1 MRTSYYLH
9 TPHIINKHVSA
20 NVSGRFHCNNYETRL
35 NPIFG
40 FLTLRCAM
48 AHPPRLND
56 DKPVIWTVSVT
67 RLFELFRDISL
78 EFDHLAN
85 ITPIQLGFEKAVAYI
100 RKKLVSER
108 CDAIIAAGS
117 NGAYLKSRLSVPV
130 ILIKPSGFDVLQALA
145 KARKLTS
152 SIGVVTYQETIPA
165 LVAFQKTF
173 NLRLDQRSY
182 ITEEDARGQINELK
196 ANGTEAVVG
205 AGLITDLAEEA
216 RMTGIFIYSAAAVRQ
231 AFSDALD
238 MTRMSLRNNAHNANR
253 NALRTRYVLDDML
266 GQSPQVE
273 QVRQTILLY
282 ARSSAAVL
290 IEGETG
296 TGKELAA
303 QAIHREYAACHDA
316 RQGKKSH
323 PFVAVNCGAIA
334 ESLLEAELFGYEE
347 GAFTGSRR
355 GGRAGLFEIAH
366 GGTLFLDEI
375 GEMPLPLQTRLLRVL
390 EEKEVTRVGG
400 HQPVSVDVRVISATH
415 CNLEKDMQQGQF
427 RRDLFYRLSIL
438 RLQLPP
444 LRERVADILP
454 LAERFLKVS
463 LATLSAPFSAAIRQG
478 LQASEAALLHYD
490 WPGNIR
496 ELRNMME
503 RLALFLSVE
512 PTPELTLPFLQQL
525 LPELARESTKTTALH
540 SLTPQ
545 QALEKFNGDRTAA
558 ANYLGISRTTF
569 WRRLK
574 N

>member
-1 MRTSYYLH
+1 
-9 TPHIINKHVSA
+9 
-20 NVSGRFHCNNYETRL
+20 
-35 NPIFG
+35 
-40 FLTLRCAM
+40 M

-85 ITPIQLGFEKAVAYI
+85 ITPIQLGFEKAVTYI
-100 RKKLVSER
+100 RKKLANER

-130 ILIKPSGFDVLQALA
+130 ILIKPSGYDVLQALA
-145 KARKLTS
+145 KAGKLTS

-216 RMTGIFIYSAAAVRQ
+216 GMTGIFIYFAATVRQ

-238 MTRMSLRNNAHNANR
+238 MTRMSLRHNTHDATR
-253 NALRTRYVLDDML
+253 NALRTRYVLGDML
-266 GQSPQVE
+266 GQSPQME

-303 QAIHREYAACHDA
+303 QAIHREYFARHDA

-334 ESLLEAELFGYEE
+334 ESLLEAELFGHEE

-400 HQPVSVDVRVISATH
+400 HQPVPVDVRVISATH
-415 CNLEKDMQQGQF
+415 CNLEEDMRQGQF

-454 LAERFLKVS
+454 LAESFLKVS
-463 LATLSAPFSAAIRQG
+463 LAALSAPFAAALRQG
-478 LQASEAALLHYD
+478 LQESETMLVHYD

-512 PTPELTLPFLQQL
+512 STPDLTPQFLQLL
-525 LPELARESTKTTALH
+525 LPELARESAKTPIPGLLTA
-540 SLTPQ
+540 Q
-545 QALEKFNGDRTAA
+545 QALEKFNGDKTAA

-574 N
+574 S

>member
-1 MRTSYYLH
+1 
-9 TPHIINKHVSA
+9 
-20 NVSGRFHCNNYETRL
+20 
-35 NPIFG
+35 
-40 FLTLRCAM
+40 M

-85 ITPIQLGFEKAVAYI
+85 ITPIQLGFEKAVTYI
-100 RKKLVSER
+100 RKKLANER

-130 ILIKPSGFDVLQALA
+130 ILIKPSGYDVLQALA
-145 KARKLTS
+145 KAGKLTS

-216 RMTGIFIYSAAAVRQ
+216 GMTGIFIYSAATVRQ

-238 MTRMSLRNNAHNANR
+238 MTRMSLRHNTHDATR
-253 NALRTRYVLDDML
+253 NALRTRYVLGDML
-266 GQSPQVE
+266 GQSPQME

-303 QAIHREYAACHDA
+303 QAIHREYFARHDA

-334 ESLLEAELFGYEE
+334 ESLLEAELFGHEE

-400 HQPVSVDVRVISATH
+400 HQPVPVDVRVISATH
-415 CNLEKDMQQGQF
+415 CNLEEDMRQGQF

-454 LAERFLKVS
+454 LAESFLKVS
-463 LATLSAPFSAAIRQG
+463 LAALSAPFAAVLRQG
-478 LQASEAALLHYD
+478 LQESETMLVHYD

-512 PTPELTLPFLQQL
+512 STPDLTPQFLQLL
-525 LPELARESTKTTALH
+525 LPELARESAKTPIPGLLTA
-540 SLTPQ
+540 Q
-545 QALEKFNGDRTAA
+545 QALEKFNGDKTAA

-574 N
+574 S

>member
-1 MRTSYYLH
+1 
-9 TPHIINKHVSA
+9 
-20 NVSGRFHCNNYETRL
+20 
-35 NPIFG
+35 
-40 FLTLRCAM
+40 M

-85 ITPIQLGFEKAVAYI
+85 ITPIQLGFEKAVTYI
-100 RKKLVSER
+100 RKKLANER

-130 ILIKPSGFDVLQALA
+130 ILIKPSGYDVLQALA
-145 KARKLTS
+145 KAGKLTS

-216 RMTGIFIYSAAAVRQ
+216 GMTGIFIYSAATVRQ

-238 MTRMSLRNNAHNANR
+238 MTRMSLRHNTHDATR
-253 NALRTRYVLDDML
+253 NALRTRYVLGDML
-266 GQSPQVE
+266 GQSPQME

-303 QAIHREYAACHDA
+303 QAIHREYFARHDA

-347 GAFTGSRR
+347 GA
-355 GGRAGLFEIAH
+355 
-366 GGTLFLDEI
+366 
-375 GEMPLPLQTRLLRVL
+375 LPARDAEVAPGCSKLPTAVRCFWMRLAKCRYLCRLACYGCWKKKRLLASA
-390 EEKEVTRVGG
+390 G
-400 HQPVSVDVRVISATH
+400 IS
-415 CNLEKDMQQGQF
+415 LF
-427 RRDLFYRLSIL
+427 RWMCG
-438 RLQLPP
+438 
-444 LRERVADILP
+444 
-454 LAERFLKVS
+454 S
-463 LATLSAPFSAAIRQG
+463 LAPLTAIWKKICG
-478 LQASEAALLHYD
+478 KGSFAVICFI
-490 WPGNIR
+490 G
-496 ELRNMME
+496 
-503 RLALFLSVE
+503 
-512 PTPELTLPFLQQL
+512 
-525 LPELARESTKTTALH
+525 
-540 SLTPQ
+540 
-545 QALEKFNGDRTAA
+545 
-558 ANYLGISRTTF
+558 
-569 WRRLK
+569 
-574 N
+574 

>member
-1 MRTSYYLH
+1 
-9 TPHIINKHVSA
+9 
-20 NVSGRFHCNNYETRL
+20 
-35 NPIFG
+35 
-40 FLTLRCAM
+40 M

-85 ITPIQLGFEKAVAYI
+85 ITPIQLGFEKAVTYI
-100 RKKLVSER
+100 HKKLANER

-130 ILIKPSGFDVLQALA
+130 ILIKPSGYDVLQALA
-145 KARKLTS
+145 KAGKLTS

-216 RMTGIFIYSAAAVRQ
+216 GMTGIFIYSAATVRQ

-238 MTRMSLRNNAHNANR
+238 MTRMSLRHNTHDATR
-253 NALRTRYVLDDML
+253 NALRTRYVLGDML
-266 GQSPQVE
+266 GQSPQME

-303 QAIHREYAACHDA
+303 QAIHREYFARHDA

-400 HQPVSVDVRVISATH
+400 HQPVPVDVRVISATH
-415 CNLEKDMQQGQF
+415 CKLEEDMRQGQF

-454 LAERFLKVS
+454 LAESFLKVS
-463 LATLSAPFSAAIRQG
+463 LAALSAPFSAALHLG
-478 LQASEAALLHYD
+478 LQASETVLVHYD

-512 PTPELTLPFLQQL
+512 PTPDLTPQFLQLL
-525 LPELARESTKTTALH
+525 LPELARESAKTPAPRL
-540 SLTPQ
+540 LTPQ
-545 QALEKFNGDRTAA
+545 QALEKFNGDKTAA

-574 N
+574 S

>member
-1 MRTSYYLH
+1 
-9 TPHIINKHVSA
+9 
-20 NVSGRFHCNNYETRL
+20 
-35 NPIFG
+35 
-40 FLTLRCAM
+40 M

-85 ITPIQLGFEKAVAYI
+85 ITPIQLGFEKAVTYI
-100 RKKLVSER
+100 RKKLANER

-130 ILIKPSGFDVLQALA
+130 ILIKPSGYDVLQALA
-145 KARKLTS
+145 KAGKLTS

-216 RMTGIFIYSAAAVRQ
+216 GMTGIFIYSAATVRQ

-238 MTRMSLRNNAHNANR
+238 MTRMSLRHNTHDATR
-253 NALRTRYVLDDML
+253 NALRTRYVLGDML
-266 GQSPQVE
+266 GQSPQME

-303 QAIHREYAACHDA
+303 QAIHREYFARHDA

-400 HQPVSVDVRVISATH
+400 HQPVPVDVRVISATH
-415 CNLEKDMQQGQF
+415 CNLEEDMQQGRF

-454 LAERFLKVS
+454 LAESFK
-463 LATLSAPFSAAIRQG
+463 AF
-478 LQASEAALLHYD
+478 
-490 WPGNIR
+490 
-496 ELRNMME
+496 
-503 RLALFLSVE
+503 
-512 PTPELTLPFLQQL
+512 
-525 LPELARESTKTTALH
+525 
-540 SLTPQ
+540 
-545 QALEKFNGDRTAA
+545 
-558 ANYLGISRTTF
+558 
-569 WRRLK
+569 
-574 N
+574 

>member
-1 MRTSYYLH
+1 
-9 TPHIINKHVSA
+9 
-20 NVSGRFHCNNYETRL
+20 
-35 NPIFG
+35 
-40 FLTLRCAM
+40 M

-85 ITPIQLGFEKAVAYI
+85 ITPIQLGFEKAVTYI
-100 RKKLVSER
+100 RKKLASER

-130 ILIKPSGFDVLQALA
+130 ILIKPSGYDVLQALA
-145 KARKLTS
+145 KAGKLTS

-216 RMTGIFIYSAAAVRQ
+216 GMTGIFIYSAATVRQ

-238 MTRMSLRNNAHNANR
+238 MTRMSLRHNTHDATR
-253 NALRTRYVLDDML
+253 NALRTRYVLGDML
-266 GQSPQVE
+266 GQSPQME

-303 QAIHREYAACHDA
+303 QAIHREYFARHDA

-400 HQPVSVDVRVISATH
+400 HQPVPVDVRVISATH
-415 CNLEKDMQQGQF
+415 CNLEEDMQQGQF

-454 LAERFLKVS
+454 LAESFLKVS
-463 LATLSAPFSAAIRQG
+463 LAALSAPFAAALRQG
-478 LQASEAALLHYD
+478 LQASETMLVHYD
-490 WPGNIR
+490 WSGNIR

-512 PTPELTLPFLQQL
+512 STPDLTPQFLQLL
-525 LPELARESTKTTALH
+525 LPELARESAKTPIPGLLTA
-540 SLTPQ
+540 Q
-545 QALEKFNGDRTAA
+545 QALEKFNGDKTAA

-574 N
+574 S

>member
-1 MRTSYYLH
+1 
-9 TPHIINKHVSA
+9 
-20 NVSGRFHCNNYETRL
+20 
-35 NPIFG
+35 
-40 FLTLRCAM
+40 M

-85 ITPIQLGFEKAVAYI
+85 ITPIQLGFEKAVTYI
-100 RKKLVSER
+100 RKKLANER

-130 ILIKPSGFDVLQALA
+130 ILIKPSGYDVLQALA
-145 KARKLTS
+145 KAGKLTS

-216 RMTGIFIYSAAAVRQ
+216 GMTGIFIYSAATVRQ

-238 MTRMSLRNNAHNANR
+238 MTRMSLRHNTHDATR
-253 NALRTRYVLDDML
+253 NALRTRYVLGDML
-266 GQSPQVE
+266 GQSPQME

-303 QAIHREYAACHDA
+303 QAIHREYFARHDA

-400 HQPVSVDVRVISATH
+400 HQPVPVDVRVISATH
-415 CNLEKDMQQGQF
+415 CNLEEDMQQGRF

-454 LAERFLKVS
+454 LAESFLKVS
-463 LATLSAPFSAAIRQG
+463 LAALSAP
-478 LQASEAALLHYD
+478 
-490 WPGNIR
+490 
-496 ELRNMME
+496 
-503 RLALFLSVE
+503 
-512 PTPELTLPFLQQL
+512 
-525 LPELARESTKTTALH
+525 
-540 SLTPQ
+540 
-545 QALEKFNGDRTAA
+545 
-558 ANYLGISRTTF
+558 
-569 WRRLK
+569 
-574 N
+574 

>member
-1 MRTSYYLH
+1 
-9 TPHIINKHVSA
+9 
-20 NVSGRFHCNNYETRL
+20 
-35 NPIFG
+35 
-40 FLTLRCAM
+40 M

-85 ITPIQLGFEKAVAYI
+85 ITPIQLGFEKAVTYI
-100 RKKLVSER
+100 RKKLANER

-130 ILIKPSGFDVLQALA
+130 ILIKPSGYDVLQALA
-145 KARKLTS
+145 KAGKLTS

-216 RMTGIFIYSAAAVRQ
+216 GMTGIFIYSAATVRQ

-238 MTRMSLRNNAHNANR
+238 MTRMSLRHNTHDATR
-253 NALRTRYVLDDML
+253 NALRTRYVLGDML
-266 GQSPQVE
+266 GQSPQME

-303 QAIHREYAACHDA
+303 QAIHREYFARHDA

-347 GAFTGSRR
+347 GRLPARDAAVAPGCLKSPTEVRCFSMRLAKCRCRCRPGCCGCWKKKRSPAS
-355 GGRAGLFEIAH
+355 AGISLFRWMC
-366 GGTLFLDEI
+366 G
-375 GEMPLPLQTRLLRVL
+375 
-390 EEKEVTRVGG
+390 
-400 HQPVSVDVRVISATH
+400 
-415 CNLEKDMQQGQF
+415 
-427 RRDLFYRLSIL
+427 
-438 RLQLPP
+438 
-444 LRERVADILP
+444 
-454 LAERFLKVS
+454 S
-463 LATLSAPFSAAIRQG
+463 LAPLTAIWKKICG
-478 LQASEAALLHYD
+478 KGSFAVTCFI
-490 WPGNIR
+490 G
-496 ELRNMME
+496 
-503 RLALFLSVE
+503 
-512 PTPELTLPFLQQL
+512 
-525 LPELARESTKTTALH
+525 
-540 SLTPQ
+540 
-545 QALEKFNGDRTAA
+545 
-558 ANYLGISRTTF
+558 
-569 WRRLK
+569 
-574 N
+574 

>member
-1 MRTSYYLH
+1 
-9 TPHIINKHVSA
+9 
-20 NVSGRFHCNNYETRL
+20 
-35 NPIFG
+35 
-40 FLTLRCAM
+40 M

-85 ITPIQLGFEKAVAYI
+85 ITPIQLGFEKAVTYI
-100 RKKLVSER
+100 RKKLANER

-130 ILIKPSGFDVLQALA
+130 ILIKPSGYDVLQALA
-145 KARKLTS
+145 KAGKLTS

-216 RMTGIFIYSAAAVRQ
+216 GMTGIFIYSAATVRQ

-238 MTRMSLRNNAHNANR
+238 MTRMSLRHNTHDATR
-253 NALRTRYVLDDML
+253 NALRTRYVLGDML
-266 GQSPQVE
+266 GQSPQME

-303 QAIHREYAACHDA
+303 QAIHREYFARHDA

-400 HQPVSVDVRVISATH
+400 HQPVPVDVRVISATH
-415 CNLEKDMQQGQF
+415 CNLEEDMRQGQF

-454 LAERFLKVS
+454 LAESFLKVS
-463 LATLSAPFSAAIRQG
+463 LAALAAPFSSALRQG
-478 LQASEAALLHYD
+478 ITGKRNRAGAL
-490 WPGNIR
+490 
-496 ELRNMME
+496 
-503 RLALFLSVE
+503 RLAGQYS
-512 PTPELTLPFLQQL
+512 
-525 LPELARESTKTTALH
+525 
-540 SLTPQ
+540 
-545 QALEKFNGDRTAA
+545 RTAQYDGATGAVFKCGTDAGFNA
-558 ANYLGISRTTF
+558 AVFAAATAGTSARISENSRSTLTDTTTGTGEI
-569 WRRLK
+569 
-574 N
+574 

>member
-1 MRTSYYLH
+1 
-9 TPHIINKHVSA
+9 
-20 NVSGRFHCNNYETRL
+20 
-35 NPIFG
+35 
-40 FLTLRCAM
+40 M

-85 ITPIQLGFEKAVAYI
+85 ITPIQLGFEKAVTYI
-100 RKKLVSER
+100 RKKLASER

-130 ILIKPSGFDVLQALA
+130 ILIKPSGYDVLQALA
-145 KARKLTS
+145 KAGKLTS

-182 ITEEDARGQINELK
+182 ITEEDARGQIKELK

-216 RMTGIFIYSAAAVRQ
+216 GMTGIFIYSAATVRQ

-238 MTRMSLRNNAHNANR
+238 MTRMSLRHNTHDATR
-253 NALRTRYVLDDML
+253 NALRTRYVLGDML
-266 GQSPQVE
+266 GQSPQME

-303 QAIHREYAACHDA
+303 QAIHREYFARHDA

-400 HQPVSVDVRVISATH
+400 HQPVPVDVRVISATH
-415 CNLEKDMQQGQF
+415 CNLEEDMQQGQF

-454 LAERFLKVS
+454 LAESFLKMS
-463 LATLSAPFSAAIRQG
+463 LAALSVPFSAALRQR
-478 LQASEAALLHYD
+478 LETCQIVLLLYD

-512 PTPELTLPFLQQL
+512 PTPDLTPQFLQLL
-525 LPELARESTKTTALH
+525 LPELARESAKTPIQGLLTA
-540 SLTPQ
+540 Q
-545 QALEKFNGDRTAA
+545 QALEKFNGDKTAA

-574 N
+574 S

>member
-1 MRTSYYLH
+1 
-9 TPHIINKHVSA
+9 
-20 NVSGRFHCNNYETRL
+20 
-35 NPIFG
+35 
-40 FLTLRCAM
+40 M

-85 ITPIQLGFEKAVAYI
+85 ITPIQLGFEKAVTYI
-100 RKKLVSER
+100 RKKLANER

-130 ILIKPSGFDVLQALA
+130 ILIKPSGYDVLQALA
-145 KARKLTS
+145 KAGKLTS

-216 RMTGIFIYSAAAVRQ
+216 GMTGIFIYSAATVRQ

-238 MTRMSLRNNAHNANR
+238 MTRMSLRHNTHDATR
-253 NALRTRYVLDDML
+253 NALRTRYVLGDML
-266 GQSPQVE
+266 GQSPQME

-303 QAIHREYAACHDA
+303 QAIHREYFARHDA

-400 HQPVSVDVRVISATH
+400 HQPVPVDVRVISATH
-415 CNLEKDMQQGQF
+415 CNLEEDMQQGRF

-454 LAERFLKVS
+454 LAESFLKVS
-463 LATLSAPFSAAIRQG
+463 LAALSAPFSAA
-478 LQASEAALLHYD
+478 
-490 WPGNIR
+490 
-496 ELRNMME
+496 
-503 RLALFLSVE
+503 
-512 PTPELTLPFLQQL
+512 
-525 LPELARESTKTTALH
+525 
-540 SLTPQ
+540 
-545 QALEKFNGDRTAA
+545 
-558 ANYLGISRTTF
+558 
-569 WRRLK
+569 
-574 N
+574 

>member
-1 MRTSYYLH
+1 
-9 TPHIINKHVSA
+9 
-20 NVSGRFHCNNYETRL
+20 
-35 NPIFG
+35 
-40 FLTLRCAM
+40 
-48 AHPPRLND
+48 
-56 DKPVIWTVSVT
+56 
-67 RLFELFRDISL
+67 
-78 EFDHLAN
+78 
-85 ITPIQLGFEKAVAYI
+85 
-100 RKKLVSER
+100 
-108 CDAIIAAGS
+108 
-117 NGAYLKSRLSVPV
+117 
-130 ILIKPSGFDVLQALA
+130 
-145 KARKLTS
+145 
-152 SIGVVTYQETIPA
+152 
-165 LVAFQKTF
+165 
-173 NLRLDQRSY
+173 
-182 ITEEDARGQINELK
+182 
-196 ANGTEAVVG
+196 
-205 AGLITDLAEEA
+205 
-216 RMTGIFIYSAAAVRQ
+216 
-231 AFSDALD
+231 
-238 MTRMSLRNNAHNANR
+238 
-253 NALRTRYVLDDML
+253 ML
-266 GQSPQVE
+266 GQSPQME

-303 QAIHREYAACHDA
+303 QAIHREYFARYDA

-400 HQPVSVDVRVISATH
+400 HQPIPVDVRVISATH
-415 CNLEKDMQQGQF
+415 CNLEEDMQQGHF

-438 RLQLPP
+438 RMQLPP
-444 LRERVADILP
+444 LRERDADILS
-454 LAERFLKVS
+454 LAESFLKAS
-463 LATLSAPFSAAIRQG
+463 LAALSAPFSVALREG
-478 LQASEAALLHYD
+478 LNTCQVVLLHYE

-512 PTPELTLPFLQQL
+512 PTPDLTPQFLQQL
-525 LPELARESTKTTALH
+525 LPELVHESAKITASPL
-540 SLTPQ
+540 LTPQ
-545 QALEKFNGDRTAA
+545 QALDKFNGNKTAA
-558 ANYLGISRTTF
+558 ANYLGVSRTTF